1 MDHTAGE
8 NDCFINIAD
17 RFGFSWKTLW
27 NHPNNAELRQ
37 KRKDPYLLYAG
48 DVVHVPDRELKE
60 VARATEKRH
69 RFKKITETVLLRLR
83 LLEDGQPR
91 KNLSY
96 TLEVEG
102 LTFKGKTDGN
112 GKLEHKIPARATVG
126 RLITAEDN
134 YLLDIGRLDPIS
146 EIAGVQ
152 QRLSNLGY
160 LGHASNGVVTE
171 ETRAALQAY
180 QEKHGLE
187 ANGEITEQTRNSLI
201 GAHGT

>member
-1 MDHTAGE
+1 MDHTAAE

-17 RFGFSWKTLW
+17 RYGFSWKTLW

-48 DVVHVPDRELKE
+48 DVVHVPERDLKE
-60 VARATEKRH
+60 VERATEKRH
-69 RFKKITETVLLRLR
+69 RFKKITEMVLLRLR
-83 LLEDGQPR
+83 LLEDGEPR
-91 KNLSY
+91 RNLSY

-112 GKLEHKIPARATVG
+112 GKLEHRIPARATVG

-134 YLLDIGRLDPIS
+134 YLLDIGRLDPVT

-160 LGHASNGVVTE
+160 LGHESNGIVTE
-171 ETRAALQAY
+171 ETRAALQAF

-187 ANGEITEQTRNSLI
+187 ANGEITEQTRNSLT